1 MEQPN
6 TEDIHSLVKKCLQGN
21 HKAQYDLYHAFSKA
35 MYNTCLRFL
44 SDSRDAEEALQNAFI
59 LIFKNMES
67 FRGDATIG
75 AWIKKIVIYQC
86 INKLKEK
93 NLAFQ
98 DLNSHH
104 FEIPYEESNNEQQ
117 FEYNQSMIPMITE
130 AVAALPTG
138 YKTVCNLY
146 LFEGYDHEEIA
157 NILNISV
164 ATSKSQYSRA
174 KQKIRETLRK

>member
-6 TEDIHSLVKKCLQGN
+6 TDDIHRLVKNCLQGH

-59 LIFKNMES
+59 LIFKNLES

-75 AWIKKIVIYQC
+75 AWIKKIVIHQC

-104 FEIPYEESNNEQQ
+104 FEIPYEENNYE
-117 FEYNQSMIPMITE
+117 
-130 AVAALPTG
+130 
-138 YKTVCNLY
+138 TVCNLY

-157 NILNISV
+157 SILNISV

-174 KQKIRETLRK
+174 KQKIRETLNR

>member
-75 AWIKKIVIYQC
+75 AWIKKKLSF
-86 INKLKEK
+86 IN
-93 NLAFQ
+93 
-98 DLNSHH
+98 
-104 FEIPYEESNNEQQ
+104 
-117 FEYNQSMIPMITE
+117 
-130 AVAALPTG
+130 AL
-138 YKTVCNLY
+138 
-146 LFEGYDHEEIA
+146 
-157 NILNISV
+157 IS
-164 ATSKSQYSRA
+164 
-174 KQKIRETLRK
+174 

>member
-1 MEQPN
+1 
-6 TEDIHSLVKKCLQGN
+6 
-21 HKAQYDLYHAFSKA
+21 
-35 MYNTCLRFL
+35 L

-59 LIFKNMES
+59 LIFKNLAS

-75 AWIKKIVIYQC
+75 AWIKKIVIHQC

-104 FEIPYEESNNEQQ
+104 FEIPYEENNYEQM
-117 FEYNQSMIPMITE
+117 EYNHSMIPKINE

-157 NILNISV
+157 SILNISV

-174 KQKIRETLRK
+174 KQKIRETLNR

>member
-75 AWIKKIVIYQC
+75 AWIKKIVIYHSSL
-86 INKLKEK
+86 NK
-93 NLAFQ
+93 Q
-98 DLNSHH
+98 IMPH
-104 FEIPYEESNNEQQ
+104 P
-117 FEYNQSMIPMITE
+117 
-130 AVAALPTG
+130 
-138 YKTVCNLY
+138 
-146 LFEGYDHEEIA
+146 
-157 NILNISV
+157 
-164 ATSKSQYSRA
+164 
-174 KQKIRETLRK
+174 

>member
-75 AWIKKIVIYQC
+75 AWIKKS
-86 INKLKEK
+86 KEK
-93 NLAFQ
+93 NLLEVHSNFYFFI
-98 DLNSHH
+98 NEFSKR
-104 FEIPYEESNNEQQ
+104 YEKN
-117 FEYNQSMIPMITE
+117 F
-130 AVAALPTG
+130 LG
-138 YKTVCNLY
+138 
-146 LFEGYDHEEIA
+146 LFPE
-157 NILNISV
+157 
-164 ATSKSQYSRA
+164 
-174 KQKIRETLRK
+174 

>member
-6 TEDIHSLVKKCLQGN
+6 TDDIHSLVKKCLQGN

-59 LIFKNMES
+59 LIFKNMET

-75 AWIKKIVIYQC
+75 AWIKKIVIHQC

-93 NLAFQ
+93 NLVFQ
-98 DLNSHH
+98 NLSPYH
-104 FEIPYEESNNEQQ
+104 FEIPYEESNYEQL
-117 FEYNQSMIPMITE
+117 EYNHNMIPMINE

-157 NILNISV
+157 TILNISV

>member
-1 MEQPN
+1 MEQPH
-6 TEDIHSLVKKCLQGN
+6 TDDIHSLVKKCLQGN
-21 HKAQYDLYHAFSKA
+21 HKSQYDLYHAFSKA

-59 LIFKNMES
+59 LIFKNLES
-67 FRGDATIG
+67 FRGEATIG
-75 AWIKKIVIYQC
+75 AWIKKIVIHQC
-86 INKLKEK
+86 INKLKERR
-93 NLAFQ
+93 LAFQ

-104 FEIPYEESNNEQQ
+104 FEIPYEENNSEEL
-117 FEYNQSMIPMITE
+117 EYNHKMIPMIIE

-157 NILNISV
+157 SILNISV

-174 KQKIRETLRK
+174 KQKIRETLIR

>member
-1 MEQPN
+1 
-6 TEDIHSLVKKCLQGN
+6 
-21 HKAQYDLYHAFSKA
+21 
-35 MYNTCLRFL
+35 
-44 SDSRDAEEALQNAFI
+44 
-59 LIFKNMES
+59 MES

-98 DLNSHH
+98 DLNAHH
-104 FEIPYEESNNEQQ
+104 YEIPDKESNCEQLD
-117 FEYNQSMIPMITE
+117 YNKSMIPMITE

>member
-1 MEQPN
+1 M
-6 TEDIHSLVKKCLQGN
+6 
-21 HKAQYDLYHAFSKA
+21 
-35 MYNTCLRFL
+35 
-44 SDSRDAEEALQNAFI
+44 
-59 LIFKNMES
+59 
-67 FRGDATIG
+67 
-75 AWIKKIVIYQC
+75 
-86 INKLKEK
+86 KEK
-93 NLAFQ
+93 NLVFQ

-117 FEYNQSMIPMITE
+117 LEYNQSMIPMITE

-157 NILNISV
+157 TILNISV

-174 KQKIRETLRK
+174 KQKSEKP